1 MVVTFKSGEKVRFRS
16 FAKVKYSLGLSIMK
30 HTQEKEWSG
39 TLSIPRSV
47 CVCTD
52 SFRKRKS
59 TAHTLRGSTFTYLLH
74 QEKCDVWSTPALHE
88 RKPFSLRLWGPPGGV
103 STYGSSWFP
112 GWHTCFSSPTA
123 HLQYMRSGSSAY
135 FLISRLAFL
144 PLHLVAGIYLQL
156 CFSSEPPVSHKPA
169 SPLETHWPF
178 FSHHFN
184 VGLLFSDRSMPSSPF
199 FKLIKIP
206 EQRIG
211 CMHSALWGLP
221 VLTEIMTFGF
231 IFCFFFSSCL
241 MQL

>member
-1 MVVTFKSGEKVRFRS
+1 M
-16 FAKVKYSLGLSIMK
+16 
-30 HTQEKEWSG
+30 
-39 TLSIPRSV
+39 
-47 CVCTD
+47 
-52 SFRKRKS
+52 
-59 TAHTLRGSTFTYLLH
+59 
-74 QEKCDVWSTPALHE
+74 
-88 RKPFSLRLWGPPGGV
+88 

-112 GWHTCFSSPTA
+112 GWHTCFLSPTA
-123 HLQYMRSGSSAY
+123 HLQYMRSSSSAY

-211 CMHSALWGLP
+211 CMHSALSGLP